1 MDWKNFLPYFDNFLG
16 RHWLRVV
23 ERHLMKV
30 SKSNYGENKDLDYV
44 SVYSLNMK
52 DELLAC
58 APTRKNIAKGDRR
71 SSTGKF

>member
-52 DELLAC
+52 DELLDVC
-58 APTRKNIAKGDRR
+58 TH
-71 SSTGKF
+71 